1 MRAFFFAGDMHLP
14 TDFPKKGDDKKV
26 TLRNSEYPQFSR
38 SFAEN
43 LKADHPDIWAKGG
56 NIRGNEAYEYW
67 GKARAG
73 DDSDGVID
81 WIKEREAWAARHFE
95 DFRIAGV
102 IAQIKWGVI
111 GSRGQQYMKDLVKQ
125 EIAKKTEDKSMGNEV
140 KNFAGTTKAIGDR
153 QIRVVVSTGDVDR
166 EGDIIEPNGIDFT
179 AYRKN
184 PVVLFQHDHD
194 TAIATCT
201 EIGVV
206 KGRVEAVA
214 QFPPEGASPKSD
226 EVYNLIKAGVLNASS
241 IGFIPKTWEP
251 IEGSKFSRRFTTCEC
266 LEWSVVSVPANANAL
281 ILERK
286 MGQQTEEK
294 RVSLWN
300 LEEMLEV
307 LRALSWLTQD
317 QRRDETYDDE
327 GEYTH
332 FGAEM
337 TAWLNEGQR
346 LFAAMASALP
356 EAKSLEMKAAMAGET
371 KAPEQEPE
379 GKAEMPAAEEPAPEA
394 KAEFVPCAECESPDA
409 CMKAGTCGDMVEE
422 DGCGPKKSALG
433 LIGESGPEAVLPL
446 TRGANGAFRVVPV
459 RIDEKAGAVLS
470 KTNKEKLGQCKGL
483 IDEVLGSAEAPAA
496 EETPAKAARSKNF
509 AQRQIELLRLR
520 RV

>member
-1 MRAFFFAGDMHLP
+1 MRAFFFAEDKHLP

-43 LKADHPDIWAKGG
+43 LKADHPDLWAKGG

-111 GSRGQQYMKDLVKQ
+111 GSRGQQYMKDLVKE

-166 EGDIIEPNGIDFT
+166 GGEVIDPAGIDFT

-184 PVVLFQHDHD
+184 PVVLYQHDHD
-194 TAIATCT
+194 TPIARCVQ
-201 EIGVV
+201 IGVV
-206 KGRVEAVA
+206 NGRIEALA
-214 QFPPEGASPKSD
+214 QFPPEGASSKSD
-226 EVYNLIKAGVLNASS
+226 EVYNLIKAGVLNAVS

-266 LEWSVVSVPANANAL
+266 LEFSVVSVPANSNAL

-307 LRALSWLTQD
+307 LRALAWLTQD
-317 QRRDETYDDE
+317 QRWDEQFDEE
-327 GEYTH
+327 GEYAH

-346 LFAAMASALP
+346 LFAAMAAALP
-356 EAKSLEMKAAMAGET
+356 EVKGLEMKAAMAGET
-371 KAPEQEPE
+371 KAPESEL
-379 GKAEMPAAEEPAPEA
+379 AAETPEA
-394 KAEFVPCAECESPDA
+394 KAEFVPCAECKSPDA
-409 CMKAGTCGDMVEE
+409 CMKADACADEIEE
-422 DGCGPKKSALG
+422 DGCGLKKAIEG
-433 LIGESGPEAVLPL
+433 GTGAVL
-446 TRGANGAFRVVPV
+446 V
-459 RIDEKAGAVLS
+459 EKAGAVLS

-483 IDEVLGSAEAPAA
+483 IDEVLTSAEAPAA
-496 EETPAKAARSKNF
+496 EETPAKAVRSKNF
-509 AQRQIELLRLR
+509 AQRQIEMLRLR
-520 RV
+520 SV